1 MRICGRSASAIAL
14 TMSTLLS
21 SMPAQ
26 AHNAPVHS
34 DMVELSYEVMLA
46 VENKTFNFDPPPGVA
61 PAEWTAFLDSVAAAP
76 AKYRLQQS
84 QLPAPARDLCLF
96 PVSVNNFDPGAGW
109 AQTTMGAVTHPVAST
124 YSHLNVDCGVRPL
137 WTPGGIFDKSNPPS
151 PMDATKRD
159 FTGTVLGFW
168 SANVDS
174 EFDDTHLWFRPTN
187 TLGQGALHK
196 FVNDSVSLSLAVIF
210 APLVCLFDLFAGHP
224 ETCLNDS
231 KDLGDKANV
240 VGTLEGLI
248 PGFGDM
254 SGDMWTGSWHHI
266 KVIGPS
272 SNSFDDR
279 EGLLIEEAG
288 PFVVP
293 DPVDL
298 AIMIGTDTAGIS
310 VNFDKSN
317 GPKRYQITN
326 GGDSQPDT
334 KIRDKGE
341 WQSPAYAHTAF
352 EPLDNLGLFGW
363 KKFRSEAGHPVNGLG
378 WPLHAIGDATVPMH
392 VAATPA
398 WGHRPFEDAQ
408 EKLWP
413 ELRLVAAEEG
423 TQQREVKLF
432 LTKAFEWRKFI
443 LAFRLAHP
451 GDATQVPVR
460 EMITKLAQ
468 NTGAFALAQPPAQL
482 WPFNPGASL
491 VYLTSPMAATEVYL
505 NKPNAAALYRPVVE
519 DGVGAT
525 IAFLMSAAE
534 VLQ

>member
-1 MRICGRSASAIAL
+1 MRIRGRSASAIAL

-21 SMPAQ
+21 SIPAQ

-46 VENKTFNFDPPPGVA
+46 VKNKTFTVDPPPGVA
-61 PAEWTAFLDSVAAAP
+61 AAEWTAFLDSVAAAP
-76 AKYRLQQS
+76 DKYRQQPS
-84 QLPAPARDLCLF
+84 QLPQPATNICLAPL
-96 PVSVNNFDPGAGW
+96 SGVNHDPGAGW
-109 AQTTMGAVTHPVAST
+109 AQTKMGTVTHAVDPT
-124 YSHLNVDCGVRPL
+124 YSHASWDCGVRAN
-137 WTPGGIFDKSNPPS
+137 WTPGGIFNKSNPTDQ
-151 PMDATKRD
+151 MDATKRD

-187 TLGQGALHK
+187 SLGQGALHK
-196 FVNDSVSLSLAVIF
+196 FVNESVGVGLAVVF
-210 APLVCLFDLFAGHP
+210 APFVCLFDLFAGHP
-224 ETCLNDS
+224 ETCLGDS

-240 VGTLEGLI
+240 VGTLEGLL
-248 PGFGDM
+248 PGFGDL
-254 SGDMWTGSWHHI
+254 SGDTWTGSWHHI

-317 GPKRYQITN
+317 GPKRYQIAN

-334 KIRDKGE
+334 VFRGKGE

-352 EPLDNLGLFGW
+352 EPVDNLGLFGW

-413 ELRLVAAEEG
+413 ELRLAAAPDG
-423 TQQREVKLF
+423 IQQRELQLL

-451 GDATQVPVR
+451 GDATQIPVR

-491 VYLTSPMAATEVYL
+491 VYLTAPMAATESYIV
-505 NKPNAAALYRPVVE
+505 KPNAAALYRPVVE

-525 IAFLMSAAE
+525 IHF
-534 VLQ
+534 